1 MMMKHS
7 FAIILL
13 LTGLS
18 GCARSSALPLAA
30 DMVQITTSAAP
41 VCGQAGAMRVAAKMA
56 AVETLKHG
64 FDKFVI
70 LGSQAQNNVG
80 VIGHSPATAYTT
92 YGNGYA
98 TTHFQGGT
106 PIVGGSH
113 DHGLIVKMFRD
124 SDPLGANAI
133 SAKSTL
139 GPKWQEVM
147 ESHSVTCLD

>member
-1 MMMKHS
+1 MNNRL
-7 FAIILL
+7 AIILL

-41 VCGQAGAMRVAAKMA
+41 VCGQSGAIRVAAKMA

-64 FDKFVI
+64 FDNFIV
-70 LGSQAQNNVG
+70 LGSQSQNNVG
-80 VIGHSPATAYTT
+80 VIGHTSTTAYTT

-98 TTHFQGGT
+98 TTHVQGGY
-106 PIVGGSH
+106 PIVTGSH

-124 SDPLGANAI
+124 GDPLGANAI
-133 SAKSTL
+133 SAKATL
-139 GPKWQEVM
+139 GPKWQEAM
-147 ESHSVTCLD
+147 ESLSVTCID